1 MLRAAREEA
10 AMKKEILVAQ
20 KEREIEELEIV
31 KIKRVKEEAERMTA
45 EMKKAIVTAQ
55 YNQVLGRNL
64 PIPNIPPQ

>member
-20 KEREIEELEIV
+20 KEGEIEELEIV